1 MAVSDGKGAGEALID
16 ATMSPRALLVA
27 GAIMIPGTIAT
38 LALMIWAI
46 VST

>member
-1 MAVSDGKGAGEALID
+1 
-16 ATMSPRALLVA
+16 VA